1 MTSPYG
7 PIPHTPPA
15 DGALN
20 ATQKT
25 VFGCGGMAAVALVML
40 LIAGACSPA
49 PQVRTKAVPGPTAT
63 VTATRTVTP
72 SPTPSNSRD
81 PEMPKVV
88 GGTFDEAERRIEAL
102 IDGELRAYSAY
113 DDVGLRS
120 DHGGWTVCFQG
131 PGKGTKLVAAY
142 ADPSVHLVAPGRK
155 CPKVKGTDLHTPT
168 PTPTPTPTRDRSEG
182 SSSSTGGG
190 SGGGGG
196 GGSVHYRN
204 CDAAKAA
211 GAAPVHRGDPGYG
224 PHLDRDGDGSA
235 CES

>member
-7 PIPHTPPA
+7 PVPPTPPA

-25 VFGCGGMAAVALVML
+25 VFGCGGMAAVAFVVL
-40 LIAGACSPA
+40 LIAGACSPG
-49 PQVRTKAVPGPTAT
+49 PQVKTKAVPGPTAT

-72 SPTPSNSRD
+72 SLTPSKSRD
-81 PEMPKVV
+81 AEMPKVV

-102 IDGELRAYSAY
+102 IDGELRAYSVY

-131 PGKGTKLVAAY
+131 PGKGTELVAAH
-142 ADPSVHLVAPGRK
+142 ADPSVHLVAPGSK
-155 CPKVKGTDLHTPT
+155 CPKEMGTDLHTPK
-168 PTPTPTPTRDRSEG
+168 PTPTRDHSEG
-182 SSSSTGGG
+182 PSSSTGGAN
-190 SGGGGG
+190 GGG

-211 GAAPVHRGDPGYG
+211 GAAPVRRGDPGYG